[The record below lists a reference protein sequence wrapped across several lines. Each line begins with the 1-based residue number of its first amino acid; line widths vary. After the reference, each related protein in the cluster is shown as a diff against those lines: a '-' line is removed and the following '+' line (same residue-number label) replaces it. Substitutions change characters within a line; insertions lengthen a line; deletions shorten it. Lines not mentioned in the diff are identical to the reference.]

1 MFGEY
6 LWVKFIYSSCAHSS
20 EISWAN
26 KGPLSFVNY
35 VVIYIKHSSHRI
47 YFQTKQLY
55 LFQNLLEMFLPSQK
69 WHGFLLK
76 LLDFPHENLLINGY
90 GINGTKTEIHTI
102 SNFTW
107 NWRIYP
113 DFTTVSHW
121 SRDFVM
127 NNRKLLGL
135 KGTSVWAELHTLPHY
150 WQWTIF
156 LLHFENSVFNS
167 VFLLF

>member
-1 MFGEY
+1 MSKQRSTVFCQ
-6 LWVKFIYSSCAHSS
+6 LCSDIYKA
-20 EISWAN
+20 
-26 KGPLSFVNY
+26 
-35 VVIYIKHSSHRI
+35 
-47 YFQTKQLY
+47 QLT
-55 LFQNLLEMFLPSQK
+55 QNLLSNQATVPVPKSVGNVFALAQIAWIPIK
-69 WHGFLLK
+69 ITWF
-76 LLDFPHENLLINGY
+76 FPWNVLINGY

-135 KGTSVWAELHTLPHY
+135 KGTSVWAELHTLPQY

-167 VFLLF
+167 VFPLF